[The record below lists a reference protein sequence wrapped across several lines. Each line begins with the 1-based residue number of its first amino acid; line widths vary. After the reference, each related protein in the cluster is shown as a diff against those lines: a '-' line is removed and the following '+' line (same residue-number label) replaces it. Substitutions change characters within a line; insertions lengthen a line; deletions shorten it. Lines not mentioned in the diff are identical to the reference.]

1 MDPISLAPVRAAR
14 VILKRIQIH
23 RLSRLSDIAILT
35 VDSVEA
41 LEKLRK
47 WEQGDKSLYSIEA
60 LEARYKNRTN
70 KEVYRY
76 LSIWWASAMAL
87 ESQFGSPQATVM
99 SKAVYLT
106 IYIRVSKGLLE
117 AESEGWD
124 EAALAHLVEE
134 AWEEESNGMGH
145 LRRSQFN
152 DSLFEL
158 VDMWTNTTEAAEYVD
173 VLRRLHG
180 CCFDGAGSFFSDAAA
195 DAAEDDPGGGGPH
208 TLPNMVRGAKG
219 GLHQPREDVI
229 LGAKHP
235 SQQERARRSGE
246 HKQRRAAVTIQTSTR
261 KRQATHK
268 LSEKKQ
274 AVTSIQAR
282 TRVGAVRTANLV
294 QRVDESEMWRQWRS
308 GNDGQQAIMSWSDR
322 AEAGRKRDD
331 AYNRSFGP
339 RDADPQPP
347 FTEEKKRVEVRRGE
361 DCGKQGQLQYWALR
375 KGLPPR
381 LQEAFD
387 ELSEKDQVAV
397 AHLSEEKQLKFL
409 RDGLTDKGVPNDVVA
424 ARGMLDQHLR
434 AQFNDLSRAD
444 QGALAKLSAEKL
456 VLYLGG
462 AAVQTSP
469 APRRPPAATP
479 AADLQPISSP
489 ASPARELDL
498 VRDDLERRAY
508 ATERANVRRY
518 HEQSLRKSG
527 EDGALQ
533 DHCGGHARGIGIG
546 SGGGVGFRGGKGIRG
561 SSEVPEDWRVSTVGT
576 LGYMYAHQQ
585 CGQAS
590 AMACARVQTR
600 DGARDGASPRLG
612 ARDGASFSPRS
623 PPPSREIPTA
633 LCARDGA
640 VPARELLQ
648 IYFPTA
654 LGALKLSPQPSEH
667 PSFPHSPRSTQAH
680 SPGGQSIA
688 KLVTVGHGHG
698 VREEES
704 RVASSQG
711 SAHRSARWVDWRD
724 CPASSYGKCPL
735 AKRHAER
742 PRDDAAPAACQCR
755 VAELPAPPASGYR
768 CARVH
773 CEGTRPPIPLAQ
785 YPCLSAYR
793 AAPARRPFWTAVTAE
808 LPSGLE
814 LRMVRA
820 TVLAEEPFRFSRRK
834 DPSRHQPWRRG
845 RSRGEPS
852 REVSAPAMSVTI
864 YQLHPESSLSRQVLV
879 QKVACPKMLFGAHT

>member
-1 MDPISLAPVRAAR
+1 MNPISLAPVRAAR

-498 VRDDLERRAY
+498 VHRDDLERRAY
-508 ATERANVRRY
+508 ERANVRRY
-518 HEQSLRKSG
+518 HEQSLWKSG

-533 DHCGGHARGIGIG
+533 DHCGGHARARAALGRGIGIG

-667 PSFPHSPRSTQAH
+667 PSFPHSPRSTQAFPTALGAPKLTLQANRALPSSSPSATAMAH
-680 SPGGQSIA
+680 EKKNHAWLLRKGARIGRPGGWIGVTA
-688 KLVTVGHGHG
+688 PLVRMESAHLASAMPSARGMTPRRRLVSAESPSSPHPPHQGTAVPGYTARVLVPPSPWHSTPAYRHTAPHQPG
-698 VREEES
+698 VPFGLPSLPSSPVDSSFEWYVRQ
-704 RVASSQG
+704 SSQKSPFG
-711 SAHRSARWVDWRD
+711 SA
-724 CPASSYGKCPL
+724 
-735 AKRHAER
+735 AER
-742 PRDDAAPAACQCR
+742 IRPGTNHGDVAAPEGSR
-755 VAELPAPPASGYR
+755 L
-768 CARVH
+768 ARYQ
-773 CEGTRPPIPLAQ
+773 RPP
-785 YPCLSAYR
+785 CL
-793 AAPARRPFWTAVTAE
+793 
-808 LPSGLE
+808 
-814 LRMVRA
+814 
-820 TVLAEEPFRFSRRK
+820 
-834 DPSRHQPWRRG
+834 
-845 RSRGEPS
+845 
-852 REVSAPAMSVTI
+852 
-864 YQLHPESSLSRQVLV
+864 
-879 QKVACPKMLFGAHT
+879 